1 MKHQELLV
9 DVNFYQACDSL
20 LEQAISSKEQKE
32 PKCESR
38 NSHPV
43 ASEKNRGSYVKKHL
57 SSKQVLFNFIYTC
70 LLKTF
75 RLILLRV

>member
-9 DVNFYQACDSL
+9 DVNFFYQACDSL

-43 ASEKNRGSYVKKHL
+43 ASEKK
-57 SSKQVLFNFIYTC
+57 
-70 LLKTF
+70 
-75 RLILLRV
+75 

>member
-1 MKHQELLV
+1 VKHQELLV
-9 DVNFYQACDSL
+9 DVNFYQARDSL

-43 ASEKNRGSYVKKHL
+43 ANEKK
-57 SSKQVLFNFIYTC
+57 
-70 LLKTF
+70 
-75 RLILLRV
+75 

>member
-9 DVNFYQACDSL
+9 DVNFYQARDSL
-20 LEQAISSKEQKE
+20 LQQAISSKEQKE

-43 ASEKNRGSYVKKHL
+43 ASEKKIEGYM
-57 SSKQVLFNFIYTC
+57 
-70 LLKTF
+70 
-75 RLILLRV
+75 

>member
-9 DVNFYQACDSL
+9 DVNFYQARDSL

-43 ASEKNRGSYVKKHL
+43 ASEKNRGSYVKSTRHQNRCF
-57 SSKQVLFNFIYTC
+57 SISFIRAC
-70 LLKTF
+70 
-75 RLILLRV
+75 

>member
-9 DVNFYQACDSL
+9 DVNFYQARDSL

-38 NSHPV
+38 NSHP
-43 ASEKNRGSYVKKHL
+43 SGQREKIEGHM
-57 SSKQVLFNFIYTC
+57 
-70 LLKTF
+70 
-75 RLILLRV
+75 

>member
-9 DVNFYQACDSL
+9 DVNFYQARDSL

-32 PKCESR
+32 PKCELR

-43 ASEKNRGSYVKKHL
+43 ASEKK
-57 SSKQVLFNFIYTC
+57 
-70 LLKTF
+70 
-75 RLILLRV
+75 

>member
-9 DVNFYQACDSL
+9 DVNFYQARDAL

-43 ASEKNRGSYVKKHL
+43 VSRDRKSV
-57 SSKQVLFNFIYTC
+57 V
-70 LLKTF
+70 
-75 RLILLRV
+75 